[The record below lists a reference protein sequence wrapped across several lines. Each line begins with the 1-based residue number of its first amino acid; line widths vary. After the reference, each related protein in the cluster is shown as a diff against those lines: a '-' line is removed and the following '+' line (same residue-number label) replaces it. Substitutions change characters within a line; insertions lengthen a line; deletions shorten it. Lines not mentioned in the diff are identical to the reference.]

1 VLELAK
7 RAFPGAEAAL
17 AAAAASPLGG
27 SAADSGLAG
36 GTGGGAFPEA
46 IELEANSY
54 FQKLYH
60 ERQPVDELV
69 QQLKAFKAGTA
80 HQQVVF
86 ACMVHN
92 LFDEYRFFPNYPDL
106 ELDTTAALFGA
117 LLHHQLLTNITLG
130 MALRHVLQALAQP
143 AGSKMFRFGLGAI
156 RQFQPELATW
166 PRFCERAL
174 AIPHLKA
181 ADPALWALM
190 EKSVAAAGPSSS
202 SGADGDLTA
211 SGGPAAGSTPAA
223 AGAGNS
229 NVPNGID
236 RGSTGGAGSN
246 PKSGE
251 QQQQAGRAGAAA
263 AGRGAAA
270 AASGRD
276 NPAPNGAQQQQGGA
290 AAAAGKGGGAG
301 AAGGKANSLS
311 TNTDTA
317 ENLRDM
323 MNNANVA
330 QAAATMALSDKP
342 DTRIGLNM
350 TLNNETLDVAER
362 KRSEALAPND
372 TLTDK
377 VGVFWQEG
385 AGKGPYAS
393 AVLGRGVGGLVLLQS
408 IDGATLGARHFSGST
423 AGAGVPVFG
432 ARFSCKRALR
442 FAICKHTLLCTQL
455 THCPAVPAAVY
466 DATPCCPALQVSF
479 LMNNLTVDNMPVKSK
494 ELGHVIIP
502 KYIEWF
508 SNYLVVRRAA
518 QVRPGTRCLQ
528 GLSLMLLWCLAA
540 VRCQERPYAHPI
552 TGLSALNPCH

>member
-1 VLELAK
+1 VPTCCLHLLAALTAGACVVPGLANQLVRVLELAK

-17 AAAAASPLGG
+17 AAAAASPLSG

-190 EKSVAAAGPSSS
+190 EQSVAAAGPSSS
-202 SGADGDLTA
+202 SGADAGDLTS

-223 AGAGNS
+223 AAGAGNS
-229 NVPNGID
+229 TVPNGINN
-236 RGSTGGAGSN
+236 GSTGGASSN
-246 PKSGE
+246 PKGGE

-263 AGRGAAA
+263 GRGGAAA
-270 AASGRD
+270 ATGRD
-276 NPAPNGAQQQQGGA
+276 NPAPNGAQQQQGQQGGG
-290 AAAAGKGGGAG
+290 AAAAGKGGAGAG
-301 AAGGKANSLS
+301 ASGGKGSSL
-311 TNTDTA
+311 NTDTA

-330 QAAATMALSDKP
+330 QAAASMALSDKP

-362 KRSEALAPND
+362 KRSEAAAPND

-377 VGVFWQEG
+377 VRVEGGWQGGKLDNITACTGFLRQAQWLELQWCLHAHQGV
-385 AGKGPYAS
+385 A
-393 AVLGRGVGGLVLLQS
+393 LLQCVAS
-408 IDGATLGARHFSGST
+408 CASSGSRT
-423 AGAGVPVFG
+423 CGCAYVCHKLWFDTWHRHVCQATRSAHKIDAPCGQWVCLLV
-432 ARFSCKRALR
+432 SCCCA
-442 FAICKHTLLCTQL
+442 
-455 THCPAVPAAVY
+455 AVP
-466 DATPCCPALQVSF
+466 PS
-479 LMNNLTVDNMPVKSK
+479 
-494 ELGHVIIP
+494 
-502 KYIEWF
+502 
-508 SNYLVVRRAA
+508 
-518 QVRPGTRCLQ
+518 
-528 GLSLMLLWCLAA
+528 LSC
-540 VRCQERPYAHPI
+540 R
-552 TGLSALNPCH
+552 